1 MLVTRN
7 LPVVSIWRRPQR
19 RLPDVQVR
27 RALRTFENS
36 KMEWHT
42 RTGSPHCLTDLES
55 AAAGQAST
63 IILLRPEDEK
73 VNPLTVRSHGLLVSH
88 SSAGGSRVRSSQQ
101 GSVPGGSR
109 RECGPFV
116 ASEIGR

>member
-1 MLVTRN
+1 MCLLWLGYDAGQSRA
-7 LPVVSIWRRPQR
+7 
-19 RLPDVQVR
+19 QVR

-63 IILLRPEDEK
+63 IILLRPEDDK
-73 VNPLTVRSHGLLVSH
+73 VRL
-88 SSAGGSRVRSSQQ
+88 
-101 GSVPGGSR
+101 
-109 RECGPFV
+109 
-116 ASEIGR
+116 